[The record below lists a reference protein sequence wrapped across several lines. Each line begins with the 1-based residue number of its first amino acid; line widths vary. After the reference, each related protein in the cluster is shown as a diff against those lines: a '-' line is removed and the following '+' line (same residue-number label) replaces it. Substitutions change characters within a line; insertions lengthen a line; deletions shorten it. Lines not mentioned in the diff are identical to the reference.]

1 MVAAGDTLVGAVN
14 EGSALLTGLSRRCGW
29 VRQNLPACT
38 LALQVGVLGR
48 RDPGESGTL
57 RHCTPRR
64 SAMEQEALRRL
75 IRNKLADGR
84 LPQNS
89 IPRLWGGAGNGET
102 CDACEEVIT
111 KTQFVMEGISTTG
124 GLGIQFHV
132 GCLHMWDAERQA
144 PGRGDPAASDAL
156 PTYGPGE

>member
-1 MVAAGDTLVGAVN
+1 
-14 EGSALLTGLSRRCGW
+14 
-29 VRQNLPACT
+29 
-38 LALQVGVLGR
+38 
-48 RDPGESGTL
+48 
-57 RHCTPRR
+57 
-64 SAMEQEALRRL
+64 MEQETLRRL

-111 KTQFVMEGISTTG
+111 KAQFVMEGVSTTG

-132 GCLHMWDAERQA
+132 GCFHMWDAERSA
-144 PGRGDPAASDAL
+144 PGRDDADGAHEL
-156 PTYGPGE
+156 PTYGRGE